1 MADSIN
7 PSGKSKG
14 LGINFLPNFYKTDAN
29 KRFLQATV
37 DQLIQPGTVK
47 KVNGFI
53 GRQYAKATNGN
64 DIFVEASDA
73 VRQQYQLEPG
83 FVIEDTLGNN
93 TFFKDYIDYINQLNV
108 FGGNTTNHARLNKQ
122 EFYSWNPHIDWD
134 KFVNFQNYYWL
145 SYGPDTI
152 KIYGQQRN
160 SASTFNVKIF
170 PELSNNQYVFTPDG
184 ATPNPVIK
192 LYRGQTYTFIV
203 DSAGNPFSIKTA
215 RTLEPA
221 DTYTSGVT
229 NNNVTQGILTFTVPV
244 NSPSILYYQSGTDL
258 NLGGVFEVFS
268 IDEDSYIDIETDILG
283 KTTYTLSDGTQ
294 LSNGMKVSFGGNV
307 SPAEY
312 ASGEY
317 YVEGV
322 GVAIK
327 LINKLILEVSSS
339 YNSSDSLKFDS
350 TPFDSDAFGDSTGY
364 ASTLDYIVINRAST
378 DHNPWSRYNRWFHK
392 DVIES
397 SAKYNKTSANLDQ
410 ALRAVRP
417 IIEFEANLKLFNF
430 GTRATADIDLVD
442 TFTTDAFSIVEGSL
456 GYNVDSISLSQGQ
469 KILFLA
475 DTDRLVKNNLYQVEF
490 IDVIHT
496 VTAGISSR
504 QIRLVKIA
512 EPQINDVVL
521 VKSGVNSQGL
531 MYWYNGTT
539 WLPAQQ
545 KTDTNQPPLFD
556 IVNED
561 GISYGDKDVYDG
573 STFAGTKLF
582 SYKVGT
588 GTADSNVGFSLSYRN
603 IENIGDIVFNFNLVT
618 DSFQYK
624 DVINVIDKYI
634 KTGYLVTAD
643 YAGNTIYTNG
653 WTVGL
658 AEHTQAAVR
667 IYKNSNKTNNFDIDF
682 FDDKSDLADLV
693 LRVYVNGKRL
703 ARDHWNVV
711 DTPAYKQIVL
721 TTSIKLTDVLTI
733 RSFAAQPVNSKA
745 FYEIP
750 INLKNNPLNNDISDF
765 TLGEVIDHVD
775 SIIDNIYMED
785 ADTIEENDFD
795 FGGPT
800 FIGVFPGA
808 SNLRDLGNVTGYG
821 TKFVQHSGP
830 ASLSTYHI
838 TSETN
843 NIVRAIEQSRDVYNQ
858 FKKNFISIAESL
870 GIDAKPA
877 DQVNLILQE
886 LNKDKPNSF
895 PYYFSDMVPYRAST
909 ISELTVIDPRIKS
922 YPLKTIFN
930 LDLLS
935 FSAVGVYLTHGAVT
949 TQLIYNKDYTFDNQ
963 GFVIISAT
971 LAEADTI
978 TIYEYETTDGSFIPE
993 TPTKLGLW
1001 PKYEP
1006 MIYLD
1011 TSLITPQWMIQGH
1024 DGSQVKA
1031 YGKYSAGDV
1040 GDYRDAVILELEKR
1054 IFNNI
1059 KVEYDPTIFDITTI
1073 VPGYNR
1079 KTEFSYTEFNEV
1091 LATNFY
1097 KWSSA
1102 VSTDFS
1108 KPIKFDRDNSFTYNY
1123 SAHVAPDGRFVPG
1136 YWRGV
1141 YQWILD
1147 TDRPQLTPWEML
1159 GFSIEP
1165 AWWQDVYGPAPYTS
1179 DNKVMWQDIAD
1190 GLVKEPGVPTVKLT
1204 RYEKPFLMNHLP
1216 VDEFGNL
1223 LSPSYSGI
1231 ASGVSTSVIT
1241 DSFVFG
1247 DMSPVEAAWRR
1258 SSHYS
1263 FSVILTAMILAP
1275 SSTFGVL
1282 LDRSRIIRNKTGQLV
1297 YKDTSLRIRPA
1308 DVILTTTTSSAGRVQ
1323 TAGIINYIINYILS
1337 DNLKSYDSYAYDLSN
1352 IASKLSYRVGA
1363 FTSKEKFNLLLDS
1376 KTPHSAGSVFVPPE
1390 NYTTILNK
1398 SSPIKKITYSG
1409 VIITRLDDGY
1419 EVKGYSKTQPY
1430 FKSYPYIKSGVT
1442 INVGGISESYIS
1454 WIPNQI
1460 YGAGKVVKYNNKYYR
1475 VTTTHTSTEIFN
1487 ATAFSALGSL
1497 PVVGGRDATI
1507 RVLWD
1512 RTVSTIV
1519 PYGTKFYQIQDVV
1532 DFLLGYGEWLKDQGF
1547 VFDDFNNNLQAVT
1560 NWETSAKEFLF
1571 WTTQNWSAGQDSW
1584 TQWSET
1590 QDYNFGTIVKYKGE
1604 FYKAI
1609 RKLEASTIFDL
1620 EDYIKLDGLSTVGSS
1635 VISLSPA
1642 ADKITFTTDQSVVDD
1657 IRNPFN
1663 GYEIFKV
1670 DGTPLEAMFINSY
1683 REDNAVSYS
1692 PRTSEGLY
1700 GASFYLI
1707 QHEHVI
1713 ILDNATMF
1721 NDVIYNPE
1729 SGYKQDRI
1737 KASGYVSNDWYGGL
1751 DIPGFII
1758 DIAKIQ
1764 NWVAW
1769 QDYDLGDIVKYKQ
1782 FYYTASKFLAG
1793 TELFDSAVWIKLTKK
1808 PVTQML
1814 PNWSYKVSQ
1823 FEDFYS
1829 LDSDN
1834 FDSGQQKMA
1843 QHLIGYQKR
1852 QYLENIIQD
1861 DVSEFKFY
1869 QGMIIEKGTQNSLNK
1884 LFDVL
1889 SAEGEESLSFYEEWA
1904 LRVGQYG
1911 ASSAFENIEFIL
1923 DESKFRNNPQ
1933 GFELTNVSELTANF
1947 IIRQNSNDIYLKP
1960 DSYNNKPWPVLE
1972 NYHPYLRSSGYVR
1985 PSEVFLS
1992 LKTIDDLVGKDI
2004 DTFTNGCYI
2013 WVAFKATDWDVYR
2026 YSTTSINVTNVTYTK
2041 STKTLLLETEDLV
2054 KLKVGSYVG
2063 LGRVDILK
2071 GFYKIVDVNL
2081 NSFSVNADLP
2091 TWVPPFT
2098 QSSDV
2103 VVFSFVS
2110 QRTSSIDNIDAIL
2123 TSQLVPNEQ
2132 LWTDDNGTGKW
2143 SAWTYS
2149 PVYSGQSINNSV
2161 PADGLNFGRVIAT
2174 DRKGSI
2180 LVISDATGSIET
2192 WDKAGYSSP
2201 WIQRQTIPRPF
2212 ISNNNTTLNKDVSA
2226 NIAISPDGAWL
2237 ATGSPLASNAFTK
2250 FRGVYGDIT
2259 NYQVGDIVS
2268 IGNYQTP
2275 VFYEAL
2281 EDSVYN
2287 NELTPDPMEWKQIQY
2302 VPVSLEGS
2310 SSNVINQG
2318 VISLYKKDS
2327 NNIYSLVDTIVS
2339 PLVQPGQLF
2348 GSSLVF
2354 GKDTLYVSA
2363 EGYGFV
2369 PAGPG
2374 NIPPAVPGTG
2384 RVYKLNYST
2393 VIYATTYY
2401 NPVGSSNTTLAV
2413 TSTVGI
2419 LPGMVLSGNGF
2430 TSSQIVIEIL
2440 SSTKLI
2446 ISSAPDSTPTSTI
2459 YFSLTGWG
2467 FDFSKEY
2474 IGTVSGSKYGN
2485 TITASE
2491 DNTTLV
2497 ISATGG
2503 DINGVVTVIHNPGPD
2518 ETYQTFAGTNLKYG
2532 QSIAVCGDSTYL
2544 AIADSL
2550 ASGEKLYQG
2559 SVTIYKKVNGQFVYD
2574 PVNGH
2579 GQILENHLPEESGYF
2594 GSKIAFMND
2603 YKTLVVYSAY
2613 EDTTTTTTFDTYT
2626 ENLYPDA
2633 EDSLKY
2639 INDPASATN
2648 TTSTTF
2654 DNESTGYITNNVDSG
2669 RIDVYDMY
2677 ATKWVYSEAL
2687 SVPTA
2692 SGEGYGIGF
2701 AVGVDHIL
2709 VSAPYAIDT
2718 GLVSGKV
2725 FDYAKSPST
2734 YSWTIKHTE
2743 IDKPDVNKVKKAF
2756 LYNRVTGKLVKY
2768 LDVVDVAQGRIP
2780 GPAAEEIK
2788 YNSFYDPATYSV
2800 GTSSVNIDESA
2811 PWTKQQVG
2819 RLWWDLRTAKF
2830 LNGYDSDVVYRNSV
2844 WNTLATGSTIDIY
2857 EWVETTLLPEA
2868 WDKITDT
2875 EAGVAAGISGTSLY
2889 GNTAY
2894 SIRQRFDSV
2903 SQTFKNTYYFWVKN
2917 KKTVPNVS
2925 GRHIT
2930 AQDVANLISNPRGQG
2945 YTYLSLTGL
2954 DSFSL
2959 VNAKQYL
2966 KDTDIVLSVEY
2977 WTIDKTDQN
2986 IHSQWKIINNDLGTI
3001 LPAPIELKWFDS
3013 LCGKDLAG
3021 REVPDLLLP
3030 LKLRYGIENRPR
3042 QGMFINRF
3050 EALKQLIEQANL
3062 ILAKNQIV
3070 STRDISKL
3078 SLYDTFPNTVTGL
3091 YDSTQ
3096 DTDAELRFVNIG
3108 AFKRPIFDTPTIV
3121 DGRITKVNI
3130 SYAGRGYLQAPYL
3143 TISGTGV
3150 GAKIKA
3156 IINTVGQVIG
3166 ATIISSGE
3174 GYTDNTTIGIRD
3186 YSTLIYSDSQ
3196 AQNNWSIYSYDP
3208 VGKEW
3213 SRVKSLTY
3221 DVRNYWS
3228 YADWYSAG
3236 YTQFTAINYA
3246 IDTLAEL
3253 QSMTVEIGQVV
3264 KVRNDLTNWT
3274 LIEKYADSDSF
3285 DYTQSYKVV
3294 GIGQGTI
3301 QLSST
3306 LYESIG
3312 TNTGYDSSTYDGVVF
3327 DNAPSLELRIIL
3339 SSLKDDIFIDD
3350 LKLHYLELFFTT
3362 TRYALSEQ
3370 VYLDW
3375 IFKTSFIKARH
3386 NVGVLDQPTTYRS
3399 DNLSNFQDYIAEV
3412 KPYKTKIREY
3422 VSSYKSIDTGNLLT
3436 TDFDLPPVYRQGA
3449 ITTIEATAKYGTL
3462 KVYDANINEYPWK
3475 SWADN
3480 VGFTITELKIISG
3493 GSGYITEPVVR
3504 ITSDSGSGATARAF
3518 FSNGVVNRI
3527 VLLTPGSGYLSAP
3540 TVTIDGGI
3548 LTTGK
3553 SARVVAIIGRS
3564 VVRSNLIKIKFDRLT
3579 QTYVVTSLQETEII
3593 TPTGSKLQYALT
3605 WAPDIKI
3612 GTATVL
3618 VGGAP
3623 ALRDSYKLSIV
3634 KSTTKGYTTYSGLI
3648 TFTSIP
3654 KGEISITYLKDISL
3668 LNAADRI
3675 RYFYKPQDGDLGNDL
3690 SQLMTGIDY
3699 GGVIVNGLGFEISSG
3714 WGALPFFSDKWD
3726 SFDGTFE
3733 DYIVTVSADT
3743 HTFPPQDAPALPS
3756 SWKSGDNINVYHI
3769 KYNVDSHISD
3779 GSKLQYSYQVYDDN
3793 PRVSVKRV
3801 VPAGGVATNYNPSGS
3816 TGITLKVADTAGI
3829 LAGMSVIGTGFAS
3842 FQKVLTV
3849 VNSTTLTLTSA
3860 PNTQPNGTL
3869 TFTKSIPGSF
3879 TLSLDSTEGVEVG
3892 DAVRISAVSAFGYDT
3907 VVERILNSTEIVL
3920 NQIIYE
3926 TIEPGFDIEFS
3937 RNLIIP
3943 TDVNIYTGGTITL
3956 TSPVTAGSIVII
3968 TGSLP
3973 LGRLDDPDF
3982 GTPAQTNPY
3991 AIMAT
3996 PVITPST
4003 TSISIP
4009 TEYPIYEND
4018 QIILRKTTSD
4028 GSFKT
4033 SDADY
4038 DTALTGGDMAY
4049 SSATGLAAE
4058 DIIIDGDGFVTP
4070 TSSPAPEEVVP
4081 GQVVD
4086 AVAIKI
4092 FDQPPSGSANIKV
4105 DTYLGDDTTTDFL
4118 ITQQPSSST
4127 AMIVNVNG
4135 VIQTLG
4141 TDYTIDYRNRL
4152 VNFNI
4157 APTEKSI
4164 VSISS
4169 LGFNG
4174 SNILDID
4181 YFVSDGNT
4189 VEFITRA
4196 PWIDTVTSL
4205 VYVDGVISSPDL
4217 FKTDY
4222 TYDSANRIGLKFGAP
4237 PEEGALISFVI
4248 VSGGE
4253 QTFAITTTQRILADS
4268 RENTNPETNLPN
4280 GTSTYNLAYRVDG
4293 VDRFIP
4299 VGDSLPN
4306 ETNMIVRVDNEILQ
4320 GPITSYFVIKNNKL
4334 NYTVDSTKILPYST
4348 PISDVSVFV
4357 GSTQLSLGSD
4367 YTIDPGGLTIK
4378 INKITYAVYAK
4389 QTLVVSINTN
4399 QGYSYNPVSGQ
4410 ITFAGVYDSSRVIEV
4425 ISSYKHDI
4433 LDTQRTD
4440 TTISSTLSIEPNTLE
4455 FYNYK
4460 GLTAGIFALDRP
4472 VRDSSYVWVI
4482 KNNHL
4487 LTVGVD
4493 YKLNDDRQSI
4503 QLARE
4508 PEIDD
4513 QFSILTFGEN
4523 VLVSGIAYMQF
4534 KDMLNRVHFKRL
4546 SLNKRTRLVT
4556 PLTSNS
4562 TTITVEDAS
4571 NFDVPN
4577 PTINKPGIIEIR
4589 GERIEYYSINGN
4601 ILGKLRRGTLGT
4613 GTPERHLAGTFV
4625 QEIGPGE
4632 TIPYTETPI
4641 IEKIIS
4647 DGTNIIPLSFAPT
4660 QSSEDWTSQYAT
4672 DFVSSI
4678 PLGYGQS
4685 DEIEVFVGGYSTTTW
4700 VAATDT
4706 TPGVAYKIDDIVE
4719 VGVYTYRCISAHTS
4733 SSSFHADLSYWTF
4746 FVGNIRL
4753 KKAPYKVHN
4762 ENTAPYSS
4770 EGDIQLD
4777 AEFATNGIDN
4787 HIRLT
4792 NKLSFGTQVTVIRR
4806 TGTDWDSKTNI
4817 QYSDDKIA
4825 KFLKATPGIWY
4836 AENQLSNTQGPV
4848 PLEPS
4853 SFDST
4858 STKFDGT
4865 NITFDQG

>member
-53 GRQYAKATNGN
+53 GRQYAKATSGN
-64 DIFVEASDA
+64 DIFVEAA
-73 VRQQYQLEPG
+73 NTVRQQYQLEPG
-83 FVIEDTLGNN
+83 FVIEDVLGNN

-108 FGGNTTNHARLNKQ
+108 FGGNTSNHARINKQ
-122 EFYSWNPHIDWD
+122 EYYSWNPHIDWD

-160 SASTFNVKIF
+160 SASTFNVKLV

-203 DSAGNPFSIKTA
+203 ESDGNPFSIKTA

-221 DTYTSGVT
+221 DIYTSGVT
-229 NNNVTQGILTFTVPV
+229 NNNITQGILTFTVPV

-258 NLGGVFEVFS
+258 NSGGVFEVFS
-268 IDEDSYIDIETDILG
+268 IDEDSFIDVEADILG
-283 KTTYTLSDGTQ
+283 KKTYTLSDGTA

-322 GVAIK
+322 GSSIK
-327 LINKLILEVSSS
+327 LINKLILEVSSA
-339 YNSSDSLKFDS
+339 YSSSETLLFDS

-364 ASTLDYIVINRAST
+364 ASILDYIVINRASS

-392 DVIES
+392 DVIEA
-397 SAKYNKTSANLDQ
+397 SAKYNKTSVNLNQ
-410 ALRAVRP
+410 TLRAVRP
-417 IIEFEANLKLFNF
+417 VIEFEANLKLFNF

-456 GYNVDSISLSQGQ
+456 GYNVDGISLSQGQ
-469 KILFLA
+469 KIIFLA

-490 IDVIHT
+490 IDVQHT
-496 VTAGISSR
+496 TISGVSSR

-545 KTDTNQPPLFD
+545 KTNTNQAPLFD
-556 IVNED
+556 VVDED
-561 GISYGDKDVYDG
+561 GVSYGNKDVYDG
-573 STFAGTKLF
+573 STFIGTKLF
-582 SYKVGT
+582 SYKVGS
-588 GTADSNVGFSLSYRN
+588 GTADTNLGFSLSYKN

-618 DSFQYK
+618 DKFQYK
-624 DVINVIDKYI
+624 DIINVIDKYI
-634 KTGYLVTAD
+634 KTGYLITAD
-643 YAGNTIYTNG
+643 YAGNTVYTNG
-653 WTVGL
+653 WKKALV
-658 AEHTQAAVR
+658 ENTQAAVR
-667 IYKNSNKTNNFDIDF
+667 IYKNSNHVNNFDIDF
-682 FDDKSDLADLV
+682 FDNKNDLADLV

-703 ARDHWNVV
+703 AKDHWSII
-711 DTPAYKQIVL
+711 DTPAYKQVVL
-721 TTSIKLTDVLTI
+721 TSDISLTDVLTI
-733 RSFAAQPVNSKA
+733 RAFAAQPVNDKA

-750 INLKNNPLNNDISDF
+750 INVKNNPLNNDIADF

-775 SIIDNIYMED
+775 SIIDNIYMAKSD
-785 ADTIEENDFD
+785 SIEQIDYD
-795 FGGPT
+795 LGGLT

-808 SNLRDLGNVTGYG
+808 SNLRDLGDVTGFG

-830 ASLSTYHI
+830 ASLSNYHI

-858 FKKNFISIAESL
+858 FKKNFISAAEGL
-870 GIDAKPA
+870 GIDASPA

-909 ISELTVIDPRIKS
+909 VSNTTVIDPRIKS

-930 LDLLS
+930 LDSLS
-935 FSAVGVYLTHGAVT
+935 FSAVGVYLTHNNVT
-949 TQLIYNKDYTFDNQ
+949 TQLIYKKEYTFDNQ

-971 LAEADTI
+971 LAEDDVV
-978 TIYEYETTDGSFIPE
+978 TIYEYETTDGSFVPE

-1031 YGKYSAGDV
+1031 YGKYGVGDTP
-1040 GDYRDAVILELEKR
+1040 DYRDAVILELEKR

-1059 KVEYDPTIFDITTI
+1059 KVDYNPDIFDITKI
-1073 VPGYNR
+1073 IPGYNR
-1079 KTEFSYTEFNEV
+1079 TTGYSYTEFNEV

-1097 KWSSA
+1097 KWSS
-1102 VSTDFS
+1102 SISSDFS
-1108 KPIKFDRDNSFTYNY
+1108 KPINFNRDNSFTYNY
-1123 SAHVAPDGRFVPG
+1123 SGHTAPDGRFVPG

-1159 GFSIEP
+1159 GFTIEP
-1165 AWWQDVYGPAPYTS
+1165 AWWQEQYGPAPYTN
-1179 DNKVMWQDIAD
+1179 DNLVMWQDIAD
-1190 GLVKEPGVPTVKLT
+1190 GIVREPGVPSIKLPK
-1204 RYEKPFLMNHLP
+1204 YAKPFLMNCIP
-1216 VDEFGNL
+1216 VDEYGNL
-1223 LSPSYSGI
+1223 LSPSFSGI
-1231 ASGVSTSVIT
+1231 TSGVITSAV
-1241 DSFVFG
+1241 SGGFVFG

-1263 FSVILTAMILAP
+1263 FSVILTAMLLEP
-1275 SSTFGVL
+1275 SSTFGLL
-1282 LDRSRIIRNKTGQLV
+1282 LDRSRIVRNKTGQLV
-1297 YKDTSLRIRPA
+1297 YKDTGLRIRPA
-1308 DVILTTTTSSAGRVQ
+1308 DILLTTTTSSTARVQ
-1323 TAGIINYIINYILS
+1323 TAGIINYITNYILS
-1337 DNLKSYDSYAYDLSN
+1337 DNLKSYESYKYDLSS
-1352 IASKLSYRVGA
+1352 ITTKLSYRVGA

-1376 KTPHSAGSVFVPPE
+1376 KTPLSSGSVFVPPE

-1398 SSPIKKITYSG
+1398 SSPVKKITYSG

-1454 WIPNQI
+1454 WVPNQI
-1460 YGAGKVVKYNNKYYR
+1460 YATGKVIKYNNKYYR
-1475 VTTTHTSTEIFN
+1475 TINTHTSTDTFDSN
-1487 ATAFSALGSL
+1487 AFSSLAALPIS
-1497 PVVGGRDATI
+1497 GGRNAIT

-1512 RTVSTIV
+1512 RTSPVTV
-1519 PYGTKFYQIQDVV
+1519 PYGTKFYEIQDVV
-1532 DFLLGYGEWLKDQGF
+1532 DFLTGYGEWLKDEGF
-1547 VFDDFNNNLQAVT
+1547 IFDEFNTQLNAVT

-1571 WTTQNWSAGQDSW
+1571 WTTQNWSAGQDKW
-1584 TQWSET
+1584 IQWNET
-1590 QDYNFGTIVKYKGE
+1590 QGYEFGTIVKYKGD
-1604 FYKAI
+1604 FYRTIKH
-1609 RKLEASTIFDL
+1609 LEPSAIFDT
-1620 EDYIKLDGLSTVGSS
+1620 EDYVKLDGLSTVGSS

-1642 ADKITFTTDQSVVDD
+1642 ADKITFTTDLSVVDD

-1670 DGTPLEAMFINSY
+1670 DGTPLEAIFINSY

-1700 GASFYLI
+1700 GATFYLT

-1737 KASGYVSNDWYGGL
+1737 KVSGYTSTGWYGGL
-1751 DIPGFII
+1751 DIPGFIL

-1764 NWVAW
+1764 NWTAW

-1911 ASSAFENIEFIL
+1911 ASSAFDNIEFIL
-1923 DESKFRNNPQ
+1923 DETKFRNNPQ
-1933 GFELTNVSELTANF
+1933 GFELTDTISELTANF
-1947 IIRQNSNDIYLKP
+1947 IIRQSTNDIYLKP
-1960 DSYNNKPWPVLE
+1960 SGYNNSPWPLLK
-1972 NYHPYLRSSGYVR
+1972 NYNPYLRSAGYVR
-1985 PSEVFLS
+1985 SSEVFLS
-1992 LKTIDDLVGKDI
+1992 LKTIDDIVGKDI
-2004 DTFTNGCYI
+2004 DTFTNGCYV
-2013 WVAFKATDWDVYR
+2013 WVAFEGTGWNVYR
-2026 YSTTSINVTNVTYTK
+2026 YSTTTINVTNVTYTK
-2041 STKTLLLETEDLV
+2041 ATKTLLLETQDLV
-2054 KLKVGSYVG
+2054 KLKVGSYIG

-2071 GFYKIVDVNL
+2071 GFYKITSVNL
-2081 NSFSVNADLP
+2081 NSFSVSADLP

-2098 QSSDV
+2098 QSAEL

-2110 QRTSSIDNIDAIL
+2110 QRTSSIDNIDAVL
-2123 TSQLVPNEQ
+2123 TSQLAPNEQ
-2132 LWTDDNGTGKW
+2132 IWTDDSGNSTW
-2143 SAWTYS
+2143 AAWEYS
-2149 PVYSGQSINNSV
+2149 PVYTSQIVNNSI
-2161 PADGLNFGRVIAT
+2161 PQDGLNFGRHIAT
-2174 DRKGSI
+2174 NKRGNI
-2180 LVISDATGSIET
+2180 LTVSNALGEIET
-2192 WDKAGYSSP
+2192 WDKAGYASP
-2201 WIQRQTIPRPF
+2201 WIQRQTIQRPF
-2212 ISNNNTTLNKDVSA
+2212 ISDDNLILAKDVA
-2226 NIAISPDGAWL
+2226 IKIAVSPDGTWM
-2237 ATGSPLASNAFTK
+2237 ATGSPTASHAYTK
-2250 FRGVYGDIT
+2250 FRGIYGSISS
-2259 NYQVGDIVS
+2259 YQAGDIVDA
-2268 IGNYQTP
+2268 GTYP
-2275 VFYEAL
+2275 VSDFYEAL
-2281 EDSVYN
+2281 TDVEYD
-2287 NELTPDPMEWKQIQY
+2287 NESTPPLASWKHVRYIPTTLDGY
-2302 VPVSLEGS
+2302 
-2310 SSNVINQG
+2310 SSNVMNQG

-2339 PLVQPGQLF
+2339 PLVQSNQQF
-2348 GSSLVF
+2348 GSNLIF
-2354 GKDTLYVSA
+2354 GADTLYVSA
-2363 EGYGFV
+2363 SGYD
-2369 PAGPG
+2369 
-2374 NIPPAVPGTG
+2374 NNTG
-2384 RVYKLNYST
+2384 KVYKLKYST
-2393 VIYATTYY
+2393 VVYATTYY
-2401 NPVGSSNTTLAV
+2401 NPVGSSSTTLAV
-2413 TSTVGI
+2413 TSTSGI
-2419 LPGMVLSGNGF
+2419 LPGMTVSGTGF
-2430 TSSQIVIEIL
+2430 TSGQVVIEVL
-2440 SSTKLI
+2440 GLTKII
-2446 ISSAPDSTPTSTI
+2446 ISSAPDSTPDDIIS
-2459 YFSLTGWG
+2459 FSLTGWG
-2467 FDFSKEY
+2467 YDF
-2474 IGTVSGSKYGN
+2474 TVLNLTGSAPGSN
-2485 TITASE
+2485 FGSALAISE
-2491 DNTTLV
+2491 DNSTLI
-2497 ISATGG
+2497 ISATDGLS
-2503 DINGVVTVIHNPGPD
+2503 NGVVTVVHNPGTD
-2518 ETYQTFAGTNLKYG
+2518 ATYQTFTGTNLKYG
-2532 QSIAVCGDSTYL
+2532 SSLALTGDSKYL
-2544 AIADSL
+2544 AISDSL

-2559 SVTIYKKVNGQFVYD
+2559 TVIIYEYINNTYVEK
-2574 PVNGH
+2574 
-2579 GQILENHLPEESGYF
+2579 QILENHLPEESGYF

-2613 EDTTTTTTFDTYT
+2613 EDTITTTIFDT
-2626 ENLYPDA
+2626 
-2633 EDSLKY
+2633 
-2639 INDPASATN
+2639 N
-2648 TTSTTF
+2648 TTTF
-2654 DNESTGYITNNVDSG
+2654 DNESTRYITNNVDSG

-2687 SVPTA
+2687 TVPTA

-2701 AVGVDHIL
+2701 AVGGDHII
-2709 VSAPYAIDT
+2709 VSAPYAVDT

-2725 FDYAKSPST
+2725 FDYAKSPGT
-2734 YSWTIKHTE
+2734 YSWTIKHEE
-2743 IDKPDVNKVKKAF
+2743 IAKPDVSKVKKAF
-2756 LYNRVTGKLVKY
+2756 LYNRLTGELVKY
-2768 LDVVDVAQGRIP
+2768 LDVVDIAQGKVP

-2788 YNSFYDPATYSV
+2788 YNSFYDPAIYSV
-2800 GTSSVNIDESA
+2800 GNSAVNIDESA

-2830 LNGYDSDVVYRNSV
+2830 INGYDADVVYRNSV

-2857 EWVETTLLPEA
+2857 EWVETTLLPDA
-2868 WDKITDT
+2868 WDKVADT
-2875 EAGVAAGISGTSLY
+2875 EAGIAAGISGTSLY

-2917 KKTVPNVS
+2917 KKTVPNVV
-2925 GRHIT
+2925 GRYIT
-2930 AQDVANLISNPRGQG
+2930 AQDVANLIANPRGQG
-2945 YTYLSLTGL
+2945 YTYLALTGL
-2954 DSFSL
+2954 NSFSL

-2977 WTIDKTDQN
+2977 WTIDKIDQN
-2986 IHSQWKIINNDLGTI
+2986 IHSQWKIINTDSGTVI
-3001 LPAPIELKWFDS
+3001 PASIELKWIDS
-3013 LCGKDLAG
+3013 LCGKDTAS
-3021 REVPDLLLP
+3021 REIPDLSLP
-3030 LKLRYGIENRPR
+3030 LKLRYGVENRPR
-3042 QGMFINRF
+3042 QGMFVNRF

-3062 ILAKNQIV
+3062 VLAKNQIA
-3070 STRDISKL
+3070 TIRDTSRL
-3078 SLYDTFPNTVTGL
+3078 SMYDEFPNTVTGL

-3096 DTDAELRFVNIG
+3096 DTDAELRFVNTG
-3108 AFKRPIFDTPTIV
+3108 AFKRPIFGAPTIV
-3121 DGRITKVNI
+3121 DGKITKVI
-3130 SYAGRGYLQAPYL
+3130 ITYPGRGYLQAPYL
-3143 TISGTGV
+3143 TVNGSGV
-3150 GAKIKA
+3150 GAKIKS
-3156 IINTVGQVIG
+3156 IINAVGQITG
-3166 ATIISSGE
+3166 AEIISGGE
-3174 GYTDNTTIGIRD
+3174 GYTDSTTISIRD

-3213 SRVKSLTY
+3213 SRVKSQTY
-3221 DVRNYWS
+3221 DVRKYWS
-3228 YADWYSAG
+3228 YVDWYATG
-3236 YTQFTAINYA
+3236 YTQFTAINHA

-3253 QSMTVEIGQVV
+3253 NSMDVKIGQVV
-3264 KVRNDLTNWT
+3264 KVRNDSINWT
-3274 LIEKYADSDSF
+3274 LIEKYADTDVF
-3285 DYTQSYKVV
+3285 DYTQSYKVI
-3294 GIGQGTI
+3294 GLGQGTL
-3301 QLSST
+3301 QLSSS

-3327 DNAPSLELRIIL
+3327 DNAPSIELRIIL
-3339 SSLKDDIFIDD
+3339 SALKDDIFIDD
-3350 LKLHYLELFFTT
+3350 LKSSYLELFFIT

-3386 NVGVLDQPTTYRS
+3386 NVGQLDQPTTYQS

-3422 VSSYKSIDTGNLLT
+3422 VSSYKSLDTGNLLT
-3436 TDFDLPPVYRQGA
+3436 TDFDLPPVYRKGA
-3449 ITTIEATAKYGTL
+3449 ITTIEATAKHGTVT
-3462 KVYDANINEYPWK
+3462 VYDANINTYPWK
-3475 SWADN
+3475 SWYDN
-3480 VGFTITELKIISG
+3480 IGFTVTELKIISG

-3527 VLLTPGSGYLSAP
+3527 VLLTPGAGYLSAP

-3553 SARVVAIIGRS
+3553 AARVVAIIGKG
-3564 VVRSNLIKIKFDRLT
+3564 VIRSNLIKIKFDRLT
-3579 QTYVVTSLQETEII
+3579 QTYVVASLEETEVI

-3612 GTATVL
+3612 GTSTVL
-3618 VGGAP
+3618 VGGSP
-3623 ALRDSYKLSIV
+3623 ALRDSYKLSIA
-3634 KSTTKGYTTYSGLI
+3634 KSTAKGYTTYSGLI

-3654 KGEISITYLKDISL
+3654 KGEISVTYLKDVAL
-3668 LNAADRI
+3668 LNAADRT
-3675 RYFYKPQDGDLGNDL
+3675 RYYYNPQDGDLGNDL

-3726 SFDGTFE
+3726 SFDATYD
-3733 DYIVTVSADT
+3733 DYAITVAADT
-3743 HTFPPQDAPALPS
+3743 HVLPPQNAPAFPS
-3756 SWKSGDNINVYHI
+3756 SWMPGDEINVYHI
-3769 KYNVDSHISD
+3769 AYNIDSHVSD
-3779 GSKLQYSYQVYDDN
+3779 GTTLQYSYQVYDDN
-3793 PRVSVKRV
+3793 PKTRVRRV
-3801 VPAGGVATNYNPSGS
+3801 VSAGGVSTNYNPTGS
-3816 TGITLKVADTAGI
+3816 TGIILKVENTTGI
-3829 LAGMSVIGTGFAS
+3829 VAGMSVIGTGFAS
-3842 FQKVLTV
+3842 FQKVLNV

-3879 TLSLDSTEGVEVG
+3879 TLSLDSTIGLQVG
-3892 DAVRISAVSAFGYDT
+3892 DAVQTSAVSAFGYDT
-3907 VVERILNSTEIVL
+3907 VIKSITNATEILL

-3926 TIEPGFDIEFS
+3926 TVLPGADVEFS
-3937 RNLIIP
+3937 RNLTTP

-3956 TSPVTAGSIVII
+3956 TAPVTAGSIVEIV
-3968 TGSLP
+3968 GSLP
-3973 LGRLDDPDF
+3973 SIRLDDPDF
-3982 GTPAQTNPY
+3982 GTPQQTNSS
-3991 AIMAT
+3991 AIMVT

-4003 TSISIP
+4003 VSIEIP
-4009 TEYPIYEND
+4009 TEYPINEYD
-4018 QIILRKTTSD
+4018 QIILRKTSSD
-4028 GSFKT
+4028 GSIRS
-4033 SDADY
+4033 SDTDY
-4038 DTALTGGDMAY
+4038 DTALSGGDMAY
-4049 SSATGLAAE
+4049 SSATGIAAE

-4086 AVAIKI
+4086 AVAIKV
-4092 FDQPPSGSANIKV
+4092 FDQPPTGSATIKV
-4105 DTYLGDDTTTDFL
+4105 DSYLGDDVTTDFL
-4118 ITQQPSSST
+4118 ISQQPNSST
-4127 AMIVNVNG
+4127 AIIVNVDG
-4135 VIQTLG
+4135 IISTLG
-4141 TDYTIDYRNRL
+4141 TDYTIDYRTRL
-4152 VNFNI
+4152 VKFDV
-4157 APTEKSI
+4157 APVSKSI
-4164 VSISS
+4164 IAISS

-4174 SNILDID
+4174 ANILDID

-4196 PWIDTVTSL
+4196 PWLDSVTSL
-4205 VYVDGVISSPDL
+4205 VYVDGVINSPDL

-4222 TYDSANRIGLKFGAP
+4222 TYDSANRIGIKFGAP
-4237 PEEGALISFVI
+4237 PAEGALISFVI
-4248 VSGGE
+4248 VSGSE
-4253 QTFAITTTQRILADS
+4253 QTFAVTTTQRITTDN
-4268 RENTNPETNLPN
+4268 RENTDPVTNLPN

-4299 VGDSLPN
+4299 VGDALPN
-4306 ETNMIVRVDNEILQ
+4306 ETNMLVRVDNEILQ
-4320 GPITSYFVIKNNKL
+4320 GPVTSYFVIKNNKL

-4348 PISDVSVFV
+4348 PISDVSVYV
-4357 GSTQLSLGSD
+4357 GTTQLSLGSD
-4367 YTIDPGGLTIK
+4367 YTVDPGGLTIK

-4389 QTLVVSINTN
+4389 QTLVVSVNTN
-4399 QGYSYNPVSGQ
+4399 QGYSYNPISGQ
-4410 ITFAGVYDSSRVIEV
+4410 ITFASVYDSSRVVEV

-4433 LDTQRTD
+4433 LDIQRTD
-4440 TTISSTLSIEPNTLE
+4440 TIISSTLSVEPNTLE

-4460 GLTAGIFALDRP
+4460 GLTAGTFVLDRP
-4472 VRDSSYVWVI
+4472 VIDSSYVWVTQ
-4482 KNNHL
+4482 NGHL

-4493 YKLNDDRQSI
+4493 YTLNDNKQSI

-4508 PEIDD
+4508 PAIDD
-4513 QFSILTFGEN
+4513 HFNLITFGKN

-4546 SLNKRTRLVT
+4546 SLNKRTRLLL
-4556 PLTSNS
+4556 PLRSNS
-4562 TTITVEDAS
+4562 KTITVEDAS

-4577 PTINKPGIIEIR
+4577 TTINKPGIIEIR
-4589 GERIEYYSINGN
+4589 GERIEYYSIDGN
-4601 ILGKLRRGTLGT
+4601 VLGKLRRGTLGT
-4613 GTPERHLAGTFV
+4613 GTPAIHLAGTFV

-4647 DGTNIIPLSFAPT
+4647 DGTNIVPLSFVPK
-4660 QSSEDWTSQYAT
+4660 QSVEDWSSQYAS

-4678 PLGYGQS
+4678 PTGYGQS
-4685 DEIEVFVGGYSTTTW
+4685 DAIEVFVGGYSTVSW
-4700 VAATDT
+4700 VGATDT
-4706 TPGVAYKIDDIVE
+4706 TPGVEYAIDDIVE
-4719 VGVYTYRCISAHTS
+4719 VGVYTYRCITAHTS
-4733 SSSFHADLSYWTF
+4733 SKSFHADSAYWTF
-4746 FVGNIRL
+4746 FIGNIRL

-4792 NKLSFGTQVTVIRR
+4792 NKLSFGTQVTVVRR

-4848 PLEPS
+4848 PLEPA

-4858 STKFDGT
+4858 STRFDGT
-4865 NITFDQG
+4865 NLTFDQG

>member
-53 GRQYAKATNGN
+53 GRQYAKATSGK
-64 DIFVEASDA
+64 DIFVEAADA

-83 FVIEDTLGNN
+83 FVIEDVLGNN
-93 TFFKDYIDYINQLNV
+93 TFFKDYIDYINQLTV
-108 FGGNTTNHARLNKQ
+108 FGGNTSNHSRINKQ
-122 EFYSWNPHIDWD
+122 EYYSWNPHIDWD

-152 KIYGQQRN
+152 KIYGQQLN
-160 SASTFNVKIF
+160 SVSTFNVKLV

-203 DSAGNPFSIKTA
+203 ESDGNPFSIKTA
-215 RTLEPA
+215 RTLEAA
-221 DTYTSGVT
+221 DIYTSGVT
-229 NNNVTQGILTFTVPV
+229 NNSITQGILTFKVPA

-268 IDEDSYIDIETDILG
+268 IDEDSFIDVESDILG
-283 KTTYTLSDGTQ
+283 KKTYTLSDGTS

-312 ASGEY
+312 GSGEY

-322 GVAIK
+322 GTAIK

-339 YNSSDSLKFDS
+339 YSSSDSLKFDS
-350 TPFDSDAFGDSTGY
+350 QPFDSDAFGDSTGY
-364 ASTLDYIVINRAST
+364 AGKLDYIVINRASA

-392 DVIES
+392 DVIEA
-397 SAKYNKTSANLDQ
+397 SANYNNAVVNLDQ
-410 ALRAVRP
+410 TLRAVRP
-417 IIEFEANLKLFNF
+417 VIEFEANLKLFNF

-456 GYNVDSISLSQGQ
+456 GYNVDGISLSEGQ
-469 KILFLA
+469 KIIFLA
-475 DTDRLVKNNLYQVEF
+475 DTDRLVKNNLYKVEF
-490 IDVIHT
+490 IDVQHT
-496 VTAGISSR
+496 TIAGVSSR

-512 EPQINDVVL
+512 EPQLNDVVL
-521 VKSGVNSQGL
+521 VKSGINSQGL

-545 KTDTNQPPLFD
+545 KTDTNQAPLFD
-556 IVNED
+556 IVDENN
-561 GISYGDKDVYDG
+561 ISYGNKEVYDG

-582 SYKVGT
+582 SYKIGA
-588 GTADSNVGFSLSYRN
+588 GTADTNLGFSLSYKN

-618 DSFQYK
+618 DTFQYK
-624 DVINVIDKYI
+624 DVVNVIDKYI
-634 KTGYLVTAD
+634 KTGYLVSSD
-643 YAGNTIYTNG
+643 YAGNTVYTNG
-653 WTVGL
+653 WKKAVV
-658 AEHTQAAVR
+658 ENTQAAVR
-667 IYKNSNKTNNFDIDF
+667 IYKNSNSVNNFDIDF
-682 FDDKSDLADLV
+682 FDNKNDLADLV
-693 LRVYVNGKRL
+693 IRVYVNGKRL
-703 ARDHWNVV
+703 AKDHWTIIN
-711 DTPAYKQIVL
+711 TPAYKQVVL
-721 TTSIKLTDVLTI
+721 TSDISLNDVLTI
-733 RSFAAQPVNSKA
+733 RAFAAQPVNDKA

-750 INLKNNPLNNDISDF
+750 INVKNNPLNNDVSDF

-775 SIIDNIYMED
+775 SIIDNIYMAS
-785 ADTIEENDFD
+785 ADSIEQAHYDL
-795 FGGPT
+795 GGLT

-808 SNLRDLGNVTGYG
+808 SNLRDLGDVTSYG

-830 ASLSTYHI
+830 ASLSNYHI

-858 FKKNFISIAESL
+858 FKKNFISAAESL
-870 GIDAKPA
+870 GIDTSPV
-877 DQVNLILQE
+877 DQVNLVLQE

-909 ISELTVIDPRIKS
+909 VSTLAVIDSRIKS
-922 YPLKTIFN
+922 YPLKNIFN
-930 LDLLS
+930 LDSLS
-935 FSAVGVYLTHGAVT
+935 FSAVGVYLTHNGVT
-949 TQLIYNKDYTFDNQ
+949 TQLIYKKEYTFDSQ
-963 GFVIISAT
+963 GFVIISAA
-971 LAEADTI
+971 LEEADTI
-978 TIYEYETTDGSFIPE
+978 TIYEYETTDGSFVPE

-1011 TSLITPQWMIQGH
+1011 TSLVTPQWMIQGH
-1024 DGSQVKA
+1024 DGSIVKA
-1031 YGKYSAGDV
+1031 YGKYGPGDTP
-1040 GDYRDAVILELEKR
+1040 DYRDAIILELEKR

-1059 KVEYDPTIFDITTI
+1059 KVDYDPSIFDITTI
-1073 VPGYNR
+1073 IPGYNR
-1079 KTEFSYTEFNEV
+1079 PTDYNYTEFNEI
-1091 LATNFY
+1091 LAINFY
-1097 KWSSA
+1097 KWSS
-1102 VSTDFS
+1102 VISSDFS
-1108 KPIKFDRDNSFTYNY
+1108 KPINFDRDNSFTYNY
-1123 SAHVAPDGRFVPG
+1123 SGRTAPDGKFVPG

-1159 GFSIEP
+1159 GFSLEP
-1165 AWWQDVYGPAPYTS
+1165 SWWQDQYGPAPYTN
-1179 DNKVMWQDIAD
+1179 DNLVMWQDIAD
-1190 GLVKEPGVPTVKLT
+1190 GIVREPGVPTIRLPK
-1204 RYEKPFLMNHLP
+1204 YAKPFLMNCIP
-1216 VDEFGNL
+1216 VDEYGNL
-1223 LSPSYSGI
+1223 LSPSQSGI
-1231 ASGVSTSVIT
+1231 ASGVVTSAISGGFT
-1241 DSFVFG
+1241 FG

-1263 FSVILTAMILAP
+1263 FSVILTAMLLSP
-1275 SSTFGVL
+1275 SSTFGLL

-1297 YKDTSLRIRPA
+1297 YKDTGLRIRPA
-1308 DVILTTTTSSAGRVQ
+1308 DILLTTTTSSTSRVQ
-1323 TAGIINYIINYILS
+1323 TAGIINYITNYILS
-1337 DNLKSYDSYAYDLSN
+1337 DNLKSYDSYKYDLSN
-1352 IASKLSYRVGA
+1352 ITTKLSYRVGA

-1376 KTPHSAGSVFVPPE
+1376 KTPLSSGSVFVPPE
-1390 NYTTILNK
+1390 NYITILNK
-1398 SSPIKKITYSG
+1398 SSPVRKITYSG
-1409 VIITRLDDGY
+1409 VIITRIDDGY

-1454 WIPNQI
+1454 WIPNQT
-1460 YGAGKVVKYNNKYYR
+1460 YAAGKVVKYNNKYYR
-1475 VTTTHTSTEIFN
+1475 AINTHTSNDTFN
-1487 ATAFSALGSL
+1487 AGAFSLLASL
-1497 PVVGGRDATI
+1497 PIIGGRDAIT

-1512 RTVSTIV
+1512 RTSPTTV
-1519 PYGTKFYQIQDVV
+1519 PYGTKFYEIQDVV
-1532 DFLLGYGEWLKDQGF
+1532 DFLTGYGEWLKDEGF
-1547 VFDDFNNNLQAVT
+1547 IFDEFNTRLNAVT

-1571 WTTQNWSAGQDSW
+1571 WTTQNWSAGQDKW
-1584 TQWSET
+1584 TQWNET
-1590 QDYNFGTIVKYKGE
+1590 QGYEFGTIVKYKGE
-1604 FYKAI
+1604 FYRAI
-1609 RKLEASTIFDL
+1609 KHLESSTMFDP
-1620 EDYIKLDGLSTVGSS
+1620 EDYVKLDGLSTVGSS

-1642 ADKITFTTDQSVVDD
+1642 ADKITFTTNLSVVDD

-1670 DGTPLEAMFINSY
+1670 DGTPLEAIFINSY

-1700 GASFYLI
+1700 GATFYLT

-1737 KASGYVSNDWYGGL
+1737 KVSGYTSTGWYGGL
-1751 DIPGFII
+1751 DIPGFIL

-1793 TELFDSAVWIKLTKK
+1793 TELFDPTVWIKLTKK

-1911 ASSAFENIEFIL
+1911 ASSAFDNIEFIL
-1923 DESKFRNNPQ
+1923 DETKFRNNPQ
-1933 GFELTNVSELTANF
+1933 GFELTNTISELTANF
-1947 IIRQNSNDIYLKP
+1947 IIRQSTNDVYLKP
-1960 DSYNNKPWPVLE
+1960 SGYNNSPWPLLKHY
-1972 NYHPYLRSSGYVR
+1972 NPYLRSAGYVR
-1985 PSEVFLS
+1985 SSEVFLS
-1992 LKTIDDLVGKDI
+1992 LKTIDDLIGKDI
-2004 DTFTNGCYI
+2004 DTFANGDYV
-2013 WVAFKATDWDVYR
+2013 WVAFKDTGWDVYR
-2026 YSTTSINVTNVTYTK
+2026 YSTTTINVTNVTYTK
-2041 STKTLLLETEDLV
+2041 STKTLLLETQELV
-2054 KLKVGSYVG
+2054 KLKVGSYIG

-2071 GFYKIVDVNL
+2071 GFYKITAVNL
-2081 NSFSVNADLP
+2081 NSLSVSADLP

-2098 QSSDV
+2098 QSADL
-2103 VVFSFVS
+2103 VVFSFIS
-2110 QRTSSIDNIDAIL
+2110 QRTSSIDDIDAVL
-2123 TSQLVPNEQ
+2123 TSQLLPNEQ
-2132 LWTDDNGTGKW
+2132 IWTDDSGNGTW
-2143 SAWTYS
+2143 ASWEYS
-2149 PVYSGQSINNSV
+2149 PVYSSQIVNNSI
-2161 PADGLNFGRVIAT
+2161 PSDGLNFGRQIAT
-2174 DRKGSI
+2174 NKSGNI
-2180 LVISDATGSIET
+2180 LTISNALGEIET
-2192 WDKAGYSSP
+2192 WDKAGFSSP
-2201 WIQRQTIPRPF
+2201 WIQRQTIQRPF
-2212 ISNNNTTLNKDVSA
+2212 ISDDNLILDKEVA
-2226 NIAISPDGAWL
+2226 VKIAVSPDGTWM
-2237 ATGSPLASNAFTK
+2237 ATGSPTASHAYTR
-2250 FRGVYGDIT
+2250 FRGVYGAVSS
-2259 NYQVGDIVS
+2259 YQAGDIVDAGTYPIS
-2268 IGNYQTP
+2268 S
-2275 VFYEAL
+2275 FYEAL
-2281 EDSVYN
+2281 TDVEYDNESTPPVATWKSVRYIP
-2287 NELTPDPMEWKQIQY
+2287 TT
-2302 VPVSLEGS
+2302 LEGY
-2310 SSNVINQG
+2310 SSNVMNQG

-2339 PLVQPGQLF
+2339 PLVQANQQF
-2348 GSSLVF
+2348 GSNLIF
-2354 GKDTLYVSA
+2354 GTDTLYVSA
-2363 EGYGFV
+2363 SGYD
-2369 PAGPG
+2369 
-2374 NIPPAVPGTG
+2374 NNTG
-2384 RVYKLNYST
+2384 KVYKLEYST
-2393 VIYATTYY
+2393 VVYATTYY

-2413 TSTVGI
+2413 TSTSGI
-2419 LPGMVLSGNGF
+2419 LPGMTVSGIGF
-2430 TSSQIVIEIL
+2430 TSGQVVIEVL
-2440 SSTKLI
+2440 SLTKLI
-2446 ISSAPDSTPTSTI
+2446 ISAAPDSTPNDIIS
-2459 YFSLTGWG
+2459 FSLTGWG
-2467 FDFSKEY
+2467 YDF
-2474 IGTVSGSKYGN
+2474 TVLNLTGSSPGSN
-2485 TITASE
+2485 FGSALAISD
-2491 DNTTLV
+2491 DNETLV
-2497 ISATGG
+2497 ISASDGLN
-2503 DINGVVTVIHNPGPD
+2503 NGVVTVVHNPGTHA
-2518 ETYQTFAGTNLKYG
+2518 TYQTFTGTNLKYG
-2532 QSIAVCGDSTYL
+2532 LSLALTGDSKYL

-2550 ASGEKLYQG
+2550 ASSEKLYQG
-2559 SVTIYKKVNGQFVYD
+2559 NVIVYENINGQFVYD
-2574 PVNGH
+2574 PVNNR

-2613 EDTTTTTTFDTYT
+2613 EDTITTTVFDT
-2626 ENLYPDA
+2626 
-2633 EDSLKY
+2633 
-2639 INDPASATN
+2639 N
-2648 TTSTTF
+2648 TTTF
-2654 DNESTGYITNNVDSG
+2654 DNESTRYITNNVDSG

-2687 SVPTA
+2687 TVPTA

-2701 AVGVDHIL
+2701 AVGGDHII

-2725 FDYAKSPST
+2725 FDYSKAPGT
-2734 YSWTIKHTE
+2734 YSWTIKHEE
-2743 IDKPDVNKVKKAF
+2743 IAKPDVSKVKKAF
-2756 LYNRVTGKLVKY
+2756 LYNRLTGELVKY
-2768 LDVVDVAQGRIP
+2768 LDVVDVAQGKIP

-2788 YNSFYDPATYSV
+2788 YNSFYDPAVYSV
-2800 GTSSVNIDESA
+2800 GTSAVNIDASA

-2830 LNGYDSDVVYRNSV
+2830 INGYDADVVYRNSV

-2857 EWVETTLLPEA
+2857 EWVETTLLPDA
-2868 WDKITDT
+2868 WDKVADT
-2875 EAGVAAGISGTSLY
+2875 EAGIAAGISGTSLY

-2917 KKTVPNVS
+2917 KKTVPNVV
-2925 GRHIT
+2925 GRYIT
-2930 AQDVANLISNPRGQG
+2930 AQDVANLIANPRGQG

-2954 DSFSL
+2954 NSFSL

-2977 WTIDKTDQN
+2977 WTIDKIDQN
-2986 IHSQWKIINNDLGTI
+2986 IHSQWKIINTDSGTVI
-3001 LPAPIELKWFDS
+3001 PASIELKWFDS
-3013 LCGKDLAG
+3013 LCGKDIAG
-3021 REVPDLLLP
+3021 REIPDLSLP
-3030 LKLRYGIENRPR
+3030 LKLRYGVENRPR
-3042 QGMFINRF
+3042 QGMFVNRF
-3050 EALKQLIEQANL
+3050 EALKQLFEQANVVL
-3062 ILAKNQIV
+3062 SKHQITT
-3070 STRDISKL
+3070 TRDISRL
-3078 SLYDTFPNTVTGL
+3078 SMYDEFPNTVTGL

-3096 DTDAELRFVNIG
+3096 DTDAELRFVNTG
-3108 AFKRPIFDTPTIV
+3108 AFKRPVFASPTIV
-3121 DGRITKVNI
+3121 DGKITKINI
-3130 SYAGRGYLQAPYL
+3130 AYPGRGYLQAPYL
-3143 TISGTGV
+3143 TIDGSGV
-3150 GAKIKA
+3150 GAKIKS
-3156 IINTVGQVIG
+3156 IINAVGQVIG
-3166 ATIISSGE
+3166 AEIISAGE
-3174 GYTDNTTIGIRD
+3174 GYDDSTTIGIRD
-3186 YSTLIYSDSQ
+3186 YSTLVYSDVQ

-3213 SRVKSLTY
+3213 SRVQSQTY
-3221 DVRNYWS
+3221 DVRKYWS
-3228 YADWYSAG
+3228 YADWYASG
-3236 YTQFTAINYA
+3236 YTQFTAIDYA
-3246 IDTLAEL
+3246 IDNLAEL
-3253 QSMTVEIGQVV
+3253 ADMTVEIGQVI
-3264 KVRNDLTNWT
+3264 KVRNNLTNWT
-3274 LIEKYADSDSF
+3274 LIEKYADSESF
-3285 DYTQSYKVV
+3285 DYTQSYKVI
-3294 GIGQGTI
+3294 GLGQGTL
-3301 QLSST
+3301 QLSSS

-3327 DNAPSLELRIIL
+3327 DNAPSIELRIIL
-3339 SSLKDDIFIDD
+3339 SALKDDIFVDD
-3350 LKLHYLELFFTT
+3350 LKSHYLELFFIT

-3386 NVGVLDQPTTYRS
+3386 NVGQLDQPITYQS

-3422 VSSYKSIDTGNLLT
+3422 VSSYKAVDTGNLLT
-3436 TDFDLPPVYRQGA
+3436 TDFDLPPVYKKGA
-3449 ITTIEATAKYGTL
+3449 ITTIEATAKHGTVT
-3462 KVYDANINEYPWK
+3462 VYDANINSYPWK
-3475 SWADN
+3475 SWYDN
-3480 VGFTITELKIISG
+3480 LGFVVTELKIING

-3518 FSNGVVNRI
+3518 FSNGVINRI
-3527 VLLTPGSGYLSAP
+3527 VLLTPGAGYLSAP

-3553 SARVVAIIGRS
+3553 SARVVAIIGKG

-3579 QTYVVTSLQETEII
+3579 QTYVVASLQETETI

-3612 GTATVL
+3612 GTSTVL

-3623 ALRDSYKLSIV
+3623 ALRDSYKLSIA
-3634 KSTTKGYTTYSGLI
+3634 KSTAKGYTTYSGLI
-3648 TFTSIP
+3648 TFKSIP
-3654 KGEISITYLKDISL
+3654 KGEVAVTYLKDVSL
-3668 LNAADRI
+3668 LNAADRT
-3675 RYFYKPQDGDLGNDL
+3675 RYYYNPQDGDLGNDL
-3690 SQLMTGIDY
+3690 SQIMTGIDY
-3699 GGVIVNGLGFEISSG
+3699 GGVIVDGLGFEISSG

-3726 SFDGTFE
+3726 SFDATYD
-3733 DYIVTVSADT
+3733 DYAITVAADT
-3743 HTFPPQDAPALPS
+3743 HVFPPQDAPPLPS
-3756 SWKSGDNINVYHI
+3756 SWMPGDEINVYHI
-3769 KYNVDSHISD
+3769 KYNIDSHISD
-3779 GSKLQYSYQVYDDN
+3779 GTTLQYSYQVYDDN
-3793 PRVSVKRV
+3793 PRVEVRRV
-3801 VPAGGVATNYNPSGS
+3801 VPAGGVATNYNPTGS
-3816 TGITLKVADTAGI
+3816 TGVILKVASTTGI
-3829 LAGMSVIGTGFAS
+3829 VAGMSVIGTGFAS
-3842 FQKVLTV
+3842 FQKVLNV
-3849 VNSTTLTLTSA
+3849 VNTTTVTLTSA

-3869 TFTKSIPGSF
+3869 TFTKSIPGSL
-3879 TLSLDSTEGVEVG
+3879 TLSLDSTVGLEVG
-3892 DAVRISAVSAFGYDT
+3892 DVVQTSAVSAFGYDT
-3907 VVERILNSTEIVL
+3907 IIKSITNSTEIVL

-3926 TIEPGFDIEFS
+3926 TVLPGAEIEFS

-3956 TSPVTAGSIVII
+3956 TMPVTAGSIVNIV
-3968 TGSLP
+3968 GSLP

-3982 GTPAQTNPY
+3982 GTPQQTNPY
-3991 AIMAT
+3991 AVMVT

-4003 TSISIP
+4003 VSIEIP
-4009 TEYPIYEND
+4009 TEYPIAEFD

-4028 GSFKT
+4028 GSIRT
-4033 SDADY
+4033 SEADY
-4038 DTALTGGDMAY
+4038 DTALSGGDMAY
-4049 SSATGLAAE
+4049 SSATGIAAE

-4086 AVAIKI
+4086 AVAIKV

-4105 DTYLGDDTTTDFL
+4105 DTYLGDDTTTGFL
-4118 ITQQPSSST
+4118 VSQQPNSST
-4127 AMIVNVNG
+4127 AIIVTVDG
-4135 VIQTLG
+4135 IIKTLV

-4152 VNFNI
+4152 VNFEI
-4157 APTEKSI
+4157 APADKSI
-4164 VSISS
+4164 VNISS

-4174 SNILDID
+4174 ANILDID

-4196 PWIDTVTSL
+4196 PWLDSVTSL
-4205 VYVDGVISSPDL
+4205 VYVDGVIGNPDL

-4222 TYDSANRIGLKFGAP
+4222 TYDSANRIGMKFGAP
-4237 PEEGALISFVI
+4237 PAEGALISFVI
-4248 VSGGE
+4248 VSGAE
-4253 QTFAITTTQRILADS
+4253 QNFAITTTQRILTDG
-4268 RENTNPETNLPN
+4268 RENVDLLTNLPN
-4280 GTSTYNLAYRVDG
+4280 GTSTYNLTYRVDG
-4293 VDRFIP
+4293 VDYFIP
-4299 VGDSLPN
+4299 VGDALPN
-4306 ETNMIVRVDNEILQ
+4306 ETNMLVRVDNEILQ
-4320 GPITSYFVIKNNKL
+4320 GPVTSYFVIKNNKL

-4348 PISDVSVFV
+4348 PISNVSVYV
-4357 GSTQLSLGSD
+4357 GTKQLSLGSD
-4367 YTIDPGGLTIK
+4367 YTVDPGGLTIK

-4389 QTLVVSINTN
+4389 QTLVVSIDTN

-4410 ITFAGVYDSSRVIEV
+4410 ITFASVYDSSRVVEV

-4433 LDTQRTD
+4433 LDIQRTD
-4440 TTISSTLSIEPNTLE
+4440 TIISSTLSVEPNTLE

-4460 GLTAGIFALDRP
+4460 GLTAGTFALDRP
-4472 VRDSSYVWVI
+4472 VLDSSYVWVTQ
-4482 KNNHL
+4482 NGHL

-4493 YKLNDDRQSI
+4493 YTLNDDKQSI

-4508 PEIDD
+4508 PAIDD
-4513 QFSILTFGEN
+4513 HFNLITFGKN

-4546 SLNKRTRLVT
+4546 SLNKQTRLAL
-4556 PLTSNS
+4556 PLKANS
-4562 TTITVEDAS
+4562 KTITLVDAS
-4571 NFDVPN
+4571 NFDAPN
-4577 PTINKPGIIEIR
+4577 TTINKPGIIEIR
-4589 GERIEYYSINGN
+4589 GERIEYYSIDGN
-4601 ILGKLRRGTLGT
+4601 VLGKLRRGTLGT
-4613 GTPERHLAGTFV
+4613 GTPTMHLAGTFV
-4625 QEIGPGE
+4625 QEIGSGE

-4647 DGTNIIPLSFAPT
+4647 DGTNIVPLTFIPE
-4660 QSSEDWTSQYAT
+4660 QSSEDWSSQYAS

-4678 PLGYGQS
+4678 PSGYGQS
-4685 DEIEVFVGGYSTTTW
+4685 NAIEVFVGGYSTVSW
-4700 VAATDT
+4700 VGATDS
-4706 TPGVAYKIDDIVE
+4706 TPGVEYAVDDIVE
-4719 VGVYTYRCISAHTS
+4719 VGVYTYRCITAHTS
-4733 SSSFHADLSYWTF
+4733 SKSFYADSAYWAF
-4746 FVGNIRL
+4746 FIGNIRL

-4777 AEFATNGIDN
+4777 AEFATNGVDS

-4792 NKLSFGTQVTVIRR
+4792 NKLSFGTRVTVVRR
-4806 TGTDWDSKTNI
+4806 VGTDWDSKGNI
-4817 QYSDDKIA
+4817 QYSDSKIA

-4836 AENQLSNTQGPV
+4836 AENQLSNTQGPI
-4848 PLEPS
+4848 PLEPA

-4858 STKFDGT
+4858 STRFDGT